1 MEFVIGGLLN
11 KGIKM
16 ATRNS
21 NDLILEKL
29 ADGLDSTASLTKA
42 LLSEIRESEADFATI
57 KTELSILRENVKCL
71 SEIICDGKGSKSII
85 TSVALIEQNIQTI
98 NKWLESHI
106 TIHQTIKSDYDQLQF
121 DLNDIQNKLDNI
133 EKMIDSLQ
141 MHRIE
146 DEKKIKLNTEREI
159 ELQHED
165 KKTRIVAK
173 GERQATIAKIIGAI
187 LIAIIGALSGWIVNN
202 INQPNQHQIKDPT
215 PSHQQALP
223 QVQPSVQLSVQPSS
237 KP

>member
-1 MEFVIGGLLN
+1 MEFVIGGLPN

-57 KTELSILRENVKCL
+57 KTELSILRENVKGL

-202 INQPNQHQIKDPT
+202 INQPNQPQIKDPI

-223 QVQPSVQLSVQPSS
+223 QVQPSSS

>member
-1 MEFVIGGLLN
+1 
-11 KGIKM
+11 M

-57 KTELSILRENVKCL
+57 KTELSILRENVKGL

-202 INQPNQHQIKDPT
+202 INQPNQPQIKDPT
-215 PSHQQALP
+215 PSHQQSLP
-223 QVQPSVQLSVQPSS
+223 QVQPSSS
-237 KP
+237 KPII

>member
-1 MEFVIGGLLN
+1 
-11 KGIKM
+11 M

-42 LLSEIRESEADFATI
+42 LLSEIRDSEADFATI
-57 KTELSILRENVKCL
+57 KTELSILRENVKGL
-71 SEIICDGKGSKSII
+71 SDIICDGKGSKSII
-85 TSVALIEQNIQTI
+85 TSVALIEQNIQNI

-106 TIHQTIKSDYDQLQF
+106 TIHQTIKSDYDQLQL

-133 EKMIDSLQ
+133 EKLIDGILT
-141 MHRIE
+141 RKTE
-146 DEKKIKLNTEREI
+146 EEKKVTLNIEREI

-165 KKTRIVAK
+165 KKTKIAAK
-173 GERQATIAKIIGAI
+173 GERQATITKIIGVV
-187 LIAIIGALSGWIVNN
+187 LIAIISALSGWIVNN
-202 INQPNQHQIKDPT
+202 INQPSQPQIINTNQSYQQT
-215 PSHQQALP
+215 PP
-223 QVQPSVQLSVQPSS
+223 RVQPSAQLSVQPSS

>member
-1 MEFVIGGLLN
+1 MEFVIGGLPN

-57 KTELSILRENVKCL
+57 KTELSILRENVKGL

-202 INQPNQHQIKDPT
+202 INQPNQPQIKDPI

-223 QVQPSVQLSVQPSS
+223 QVQPSS